1 MQTELVIDNI
11 SRPAENGATFQRN
24 HPVSGE
30 LVTLEA
36 AASMNDALVAAES
49 AARAFASWSVTGPS
63 TRRAILLKAA
73 DLLEQKLAEFCDV
86 MAAEVGASKLW
97 ASFNVLGSAALF
109 REAAGLATQV
119 QGETIPTDKPGTL
132 SLTIRQA
139 AGVVLSIVPWNGPIL
154 LGARAIAYPIVCGN
168 PVIFKASENS
178 PRTHALL
185 ASCLYEAGLPAGVLN
200 FLTVAPAD
208 SAVVTET
215 LIAHPAV
222 RRVNFTGSTRVGRII
237 AETSARYLK
246 RCLLELGGKAPFVVL
261 DDADLDGAVNA
272 AIFGAFLYQGQICM
286 STERF
291 VVDEKVADA
300 FVTRFAE
307 RAKRLLAQD
316 PARESNCVVGPML
329 NSASG
334 DRINAMLQDAVDK
347 GAVIVA
353 GGNAR
358 GALMDATIVDRV
370 KPGMII
376 YGEETFGP
384 VTTVIRVRDTE
395 EAIRVANDTDY
406 GLSAAVFG
414 SNITR
419 ALSVAT
425 RIQAGCVHVNG
436 ATVQNEAQ
444 APYGGMKN
452 SGYGRFDG
460 KAVIDEF
467 TEIKWITLE
476 DPAQPYPF

>member
-1 MQTELVIDNI
+1 
-11 SRPAENGATFQRN
+11 
-24 HPVSGE
+24 
-30 LVTLEA
+30 
-36 AASMNDALVAAES
+36 
-49 AARAFASWSVTGPS
+49 
-63 TRRAILLKAA
+63 
-73 DLLEQKLAEFCDV
+73 
-86 MAAEVGASKLW
+86 
-97 ASFNVLGSAALF
+97 
-109 REAAGLATQV
+109 
-119 QGETIPTDKPGTL
+119 
-132 SLTIRQA
+132 
-139 AGVVLSIVPWNGPIL
+139 
-154 LGARAIAYPIVCGN
+154 
-168 PVIFKASENS
+168 
-178 PRTHALL
+178 
-185 ASCLYEAGLPAGVLN
+185 
-200 FLTVAPAD
+200 
-208 SAVVTET
+208 
-215 LIAHPAV
+215 
-222 RRVNFTGSTRVGRII
+222 
-237 AETSARYLK
+237 
-246 RCLLELGGKAPFVVL
+246 
-261 DDADLDGAVNA
+261 
-272 AIFGAFLYQGQICM
+272 
-286 STERF
+286 
-291 VVDEKVADA
+291 
-300 FVTRFAE
+300 
-307 RAKRLLAQD
+307 
-316 PARESNCVVGPML
+316 
-329 NSASG
+329 
-334 DRINAMLQDAVDK
+334 MLQDAVDK

-384 VTTVIRVRDTE
+384 VTTVVRVRDTE
-395 EAIRVANDTDY
+395 EAIRIANDTDY